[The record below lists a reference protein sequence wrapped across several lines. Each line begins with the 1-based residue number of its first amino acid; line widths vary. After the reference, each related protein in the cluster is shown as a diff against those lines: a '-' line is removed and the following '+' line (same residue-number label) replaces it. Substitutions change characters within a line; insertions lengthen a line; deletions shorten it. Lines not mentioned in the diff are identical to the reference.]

1 MFDIQNRRYTGSK
14 YKLMDWI
21 SGLIKENCPNC
32 HSFFDVF
39 AGTGCVTEYMFEKY
53 DRFIVNDFL
62 YSNNII
68 YNGFFFNEE
77 FNENKLLKYKEKYNN
92 LKISKIKD
100 NYVSD
105 NFGNK
110 FFSYNDAKKI
120 GYIRENIEKEYK
132 KNNINFK
139 EYNILISSLLYSFDK
154 IANTCG
160 HYDAYRKIQKINDSF
175 EFNLINPKKYSNKIV
190 EIYRKHSNT

>member
-14 YKLMDWI
+14 YKLMNWI
-21 SGLIKENCPNC
+21 SKLIKENCPNC

-68 YNGFFFNEE
+68 YNGFFLNED
-77 FNENKLLKYKEKYNN
+77 FDENKLLNYKEKYNN
-92 LKISKIKD
+92 INVNKIKN
-100 NYVSD
+100 NYVSN
-105 NFGNK
+105 NFGDK

-120 GYIRENIEKEYK
+120 GYIRENIEREYK
-132 KNNINFK
+132 KTNINFK
-139 EYNILISSLLYSFDK
+139 EYNILPDIKPLIITKLPSKMFKKLKYVNVFVFVISFTVFVFGSSK
-154 IANTCG
+154 
-160 HYDAYRKIQKINDSF
+160 
-175 EFNLINPKKYSNKIV
+175 
-190 EIYRKHSNT
+190 